1 MQSDKPDDTEAERPM
16 RAQEVMTTK
25 VISVGP
31 EAPTRDVARL
41 LLDNRISA
49 VSVVNSDG
57 IPIGMVSEG
66 DLIGRD
72 ETERLARHDWW
83 LEVLTGKQMLDDGF
97 RDRVGMTARTARDVM
112 STPLVTVT
120 EKTSISKIVRL
131 LAIHHVK
138 RV

>member
-1 MQSDKPDDTEAERPM
+1 MWLITSATPCHGPKAAHAYNAYSKWDNPMQSEKSDATEAERPM

-31 EAPTRDVARL
+31 DAPTRDVARL

-49 VSVVNSDG
+49 VPVVNSDG

-72 ETERLARHDWW
+72 ET
-83 LEVLTGKQMLDDGF
+83 
-97 RDRVGMTARTARDVM
+97 
-112 STPLVTVT
+112 
-120 EKTSISKIVRL
+120 
-131 LAIHHVK
+131 
-138 RV
+138 